1 LTVVRKNL
9 FAGSGELVPMFL
21 KASQHREIALIEHWA
36 AVPMDIARAG
46 TPLLWGANVLR
57 HRDT

>member
-1 LTVVRKNL
+1 MRSLTE
-9 FAGSGELVPMFL
+9 SGELVPMFL
-21 KASQHREIALIEHWA
+21 KASQHREIALIEHRA